1 MVEPMKVKRQPRPRT
16 LVILALA
23 LLGVSVALLLNGFSR
38 EPVQEFLVA
47 KQDLASGA
55 VLDVDQFTRVKIDL
69 GPTKAAYLSSL
80 PHGQALRTALRKG
93 ELLAASAIGSA
104 NELPS
109 VVLTPSQPLS
119 AAVAVGSLV
128 DVWFVAKADAGQ
140 TISAPIR
147 VAAGLEVRA
156 VTKASESAGYS
167 LSGTT
172 VELATGE
179 ADLPALVL
187 ASADGGFISVI
198 AKQ

>member
-1 MVEPMKVKRQPRPRT
+1 M
-16 LVILALA
+16 LVFLALA
-23 LLGVSVALLLNGFSR
+23 LLGVSMALLLNGFSR

-55 VLDVDQFTRVKIDL
+55 VLDVDQFARVKIDL
-69 GPTKAAYLSSL
+69 GPTTAAYLSSL
-80 PHGQALRTALRKG
+80 PPGQALRTALRQG

-104 NELPS
+104 NQLPS

-119 AAVAVGSLV
+119 AAVAVGALV
-128 DVWFVAKADAGQ
+128 DVWFVAKASAGQ
-140 TISAPIR
+140 TMSAPIR
-147 VAAGLEVRA
+147 VASGLEVRA
-156 VTKASESAGYS
+156 VTNAGDSAGYS

-172 VELATGE
+172 VELAAGE